1 MSEIDDDTNALLMKR
16 VYDIAGTVKDLKVF
30 LNGER
35 LTKIKG
41 FRHVRRLS

>member
-16 VYDIAGTVKDLKVF
+16 VYDIAGTIKDLKVF

-41 FRHVRRLS
+41 FKQVS